1 MAEAATV
8 LDDCWRE
15 RDEAPWTRPVLLQFG
30 GLLALCLAQL
40 EREDD
45 LVRLLRQARPLVE
58 EAEEAWGPV
67 ADPLVMLLR
76 AAEGRHRYRA
86 GRFDDARAIL
96 ARAADTQA
104 RVSPS
109 ARVMTLVYLADAE
122 LAAGERAAARSTLR
136 QARDVAAEEPVAPYA
151 IEQLEQAEI
160 RMGRGALKAATH
172 AGVLLE
178 DLTDREL
185 AILRTLPGTASQ
197 REIGAA
203 LYLSINTIKAYNKN
217 LYRKLG
223 VNSRHE
229 AVTVAR
235 RLGLI

>member
-1 MAEAATV
+1 M
-8 LDDCWRE
+8 
-15 RDEAPWTRPVLLQFG
+15 
-30 GLLALCLAQL
+30 
-40 EREDD
+40 
-45 LVRLLRQARPLVE
+45 
-58 EAEEAWGPV
+58 PV

-96 ARAADTQA
+96 VRAADTQA

-109 ARVMTLVYLADAE
+109 ARVMTLVFLADTE
-122 LAAGERAAARSTLR
+122 LARGERAAARSTLR
-136 QARDVAAEEPVAPYA
+136 RARLDIAAEEPVAPYA
-151 IEQLEQAEI
+151 TEQLEQAET
-160 RMGRGALKAATH
+160 RLGRGALKAATH
-172 AGVLLE
+172 SGVLLE

-185 AILRTLPGTASQ
+185 AILRTLPGTTSQ

-217 LYRKLG
+217 LYQTGSQPRQD
-223 VNSRHE
+223 

>member
-1 MAEAATV
+1 M
-8 LDDCWRE
+8 
-15 RDEAPWTRPVLLQFG
+15 
-30 GLLALCLAQL
+30 
-40 EREDD
+40 
-45 LVRLLRQARPLVE
+45 
-58 EAEEAWGPV
+58 
-67 ADPLVMLLR
+67 
-76 AAEGRHRYRA
+76 
-86 GRFDDARAIL
+86 
-96 ARAADTQA
+96 
-104 RVSPS
+104 
-109 ARVMTLVYLADAE
+109 
-122 LAAGERAAARSTLR
+122 
-136 QARDVAAEEPVAPYA
+136 APYA
-151 IEQLEQAEI
+151 IEQLEQSST

-172 AGVLLE
+172 SGVLLE

-223 VNSRHE
+223 VNSRQD